1 MEALKKGTPKIRTL
15 RGGPPMETQKIGTP
29 KVGTPKGTL
38 KRGNIMGDLGHLIM
52 VTVISNNCVASD
64 PMWYEELGH

>member
-1 MEALKKGTPKIRTL
+1 
-15 RGGPPMETQKIGTP
+15 METQKIGTP

>member
-1 MEALKKGTPKIRTL
+1 MEPLKKGTPKIRTL
-15 RGGPPMETQKIGTP
+15 RGGPPMETP
-29 KVGTPKGTL
+29 KMGTPKGTL

-64 PMWYEELGH
+64 TQWYEELGH